1 MSEYTFV
8 LPADIVLTTSGDTLT
23 LRYPGNV
30 ILEQDLGLDQLN
42 IDVGGDLDVN
52 LGRVS
57 GVLRAGGVLG
67 VGGVVDGG
75 SLHGAEVQL
84 GDVEVRCRA
93 ISATERIIIGRAK
106 LQVDVIIAP
115 QIEIDAA
122 ATGRVTVIESNNE
135 RGPTKIKGGFSLEEY
150 ESVLGGDAV
159 KFLTER
165 GVAPLGEI
173 PPPAPTPEP
182 PRATARTVEVPVPRA
197 APEIEEEEE
206 EDIDD
211 PLSLST
217 DDLVPVQPEVVETEE
232 VEVDEVE
239 DELFQAL
246 ADAVSRITACYED
259 MDEIPPPVEQLQE
272 MVLRRDYPTLREE
285 ITEVWNGLLTYHQQ
299 RGIRPHHQVTHAF
312 NVIHGLLQPA

>member
-1 MSEYTFV
+1 MSENTFV
-8 LPADIVLTTSGDTLT
+8 LPADVVLTTSGDTLT

-30 ILEQDLGLDQLN
+30 VLEQDLGLDQLN

-57 GVLRAGGVLG
+57 GTLRAGGVLG
-67 VGGVVDGG
+67 VAGMVDGG
-75 SLHGAEVQL
+75 TLHGAEVQL
-84 GDVEVRCRA
+84 GDAEIRCRA
-93 ISATERIIIGRAK
+93 ISATERIIVGRAK

-115 QIEIDAA
+115 QIEIDSAA
-122 ATGRVTVIESNNE
+122 SGRVTVIESDNE

-150 ESVLGGDAV
+150 ESVLGGDV
-159 KFLTER
+159 VQFLAER
-165 GVAPLGEI
+165 NVAPLGEI
-173 PPPAPTPEP
+173 PPPAETPEP
-182 PRATARTVEVPVPRA
+182 PRATVRTADAVVPRT
-197 APEIEEEEE
+197 APVFQIEEEE

-217 DDLVPVQPEVVETEE
+217 DDLVLVQPEVVETEE

-246 ADAVSRITACYED
+246 TDAVARIIACYE
-259 MDEIPPPVEQLQE
+259 ETVPPPVEQLQD
-272 MVLRRDYPTLREE
+272 MVARRDYAALRED
-285 ITEVWNGLLTYHQQ
+285 ITEVWNGLLGYHQQ